1 MILVADIGNTNVCVA
16 LFEKSALLCSWRFE
30 SRRSRPADEWEL
42 LLRQALAQ
50 VGQTFESLEAF
61 LVCAVVP
68 DILEAFETL
77 GRTKLGARFLVAGS
91 ERAPFANKAIIDH
104 PGQEGADL
112 MINAFCAASLYGGPC
127 FVMDFGTATTLTKVD
142 AKGNFCGVAIA
153 PGVGLSA
160 NALFQAAAGLP
171 RMSMAR
177 TDKIIGT
184 NTADSIRAGL
194 FWGYVSLAQGLITR
208 ALKETKS
215 AKPLPVIA
223 TGGSGRI
230 FANEIPQIQTYD
242 ADLTLKGLNL
252 LYIHLCEKGHVQFNE
267 ELYQAV

>member
-194 FWGYVSLAQGLITR
+194 FWGYASLAQGLITR

-223 TGGSGRI
+223 TGGSGHI
-230 FANEIPQIQTYD
+230 FANDIPEIQTYD